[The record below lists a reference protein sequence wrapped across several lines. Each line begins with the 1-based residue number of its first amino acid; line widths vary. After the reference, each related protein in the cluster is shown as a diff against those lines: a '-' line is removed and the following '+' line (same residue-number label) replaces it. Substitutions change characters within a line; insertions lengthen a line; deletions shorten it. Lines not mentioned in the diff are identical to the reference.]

1 MSKQVKED
9 QRQSHHDGGHQRL
22 QPGGDEPT
30 SACSQQESE
39 LPQDCAGVRRLS
51 SPAMMADLL
60 GVPPAAIRHWIR
72 TGMLDVAERFG
83 SLEWLDFSQL
93 VTGRHLA
100 ALLAAGLSLREIDAQ
115 LSGLVATAGR
125 AAALAEGRM
134 VVDGRRLSIA
144 RDGLLLGAGGQL
156 HLSFYAEVAA
166 SNPTAADECEDSA
179 ILLFEDPESGIVRP
193 TEVEVGGGR
202 SLPGGDIVAEI
213 LDLADDLEAAGEY
226 VEAAEAL
233 RAVLQAQGP
242 TADVSFTLAELLYR
256 AGYLTAARERYYAA
270 IEIDPEHLRARASL
284 GCVLSELNEPE
295 LALAALEGVLRQEPE
310 YADAHWQI
318 AGVLRELGR
327 DAEAQRHLR
336 RFIALAPESPWVAL
350 ACQRLDDGRY
360 PAVSADSP
368 LGGGK
373 SWS

>member
-1 MSKQVKED
+1 MI
-9 QRQSHHDGGHQRL
+9 
-22 QPGGDEPT
+22 
-30 SACSQQESE
+30 
-39 LPQDCAGVRRLS
+39 
-51 SPAMMADLL
+51 ADLL

-166 SNPTAADECEDSA
+166 SNPTAAAECEDSA

-256 AGYLTAARERYYAA
+256 AGDLTAARERYYAA

-310 YADAHWQI
+310 YADAHWHI

-360 PAVSADSP
+360 PAVSADRP